1 MLFKDEAPNY
11 LVEFAKNKM
20 LITGYPSHNYIVHDW
35 EAVSVL
41 QNPEPQ
47 NFNYFA
53 MVMPDFDEVDFPFI
67 ALCGE

>member
-1 MLFKDEAPNY
+1 MKWDTDSLKLIFYNQEKDSMLFKDEAPNY

-41 QNPEPQ
+41 
-47 NFNYFA
+47 
-53 MVMPDFDEVDFPFI
+53 
-67 ALCGE
+67 